1 MEVVLECPCPFDY
14 GKGLG
19 DFGNFRCVFIFLWL
33 EGLPLNLKILN
44 DIVPMHTCG
53 SQVMAH
59 GVVVSNKF
67 TGDSQSFLGFHP
79 KHESWHWDS
88 LTTSCTWIRIGDSP
102 PRHWRLSASCCSAS
116 LSKSARS
123 SMLRMPSCASWT
135 TIACCTPI
143 WSAFSKKAVVCAAV
157 STIFDF
163 KSGGSDTLLNCS
175 KVNQKVII
183 TSQIVVLRSNS
194 SSCRVTSSFD
204 KIVLHMT

>member
-44 DIVPMHTCG
+44 DIVPMHTCS

-116 LSKSARS
+116 LKSARS

-157 STIFDF
+157 STIIDF

-183 TSQIVVLRSNS
+183 TSQIVLLRSNS
-194 SSCRVTSSFD
+194 SSCRVISSFD